1 MSKTSRL
8 ILGLDPG
15 IGRLGFG
22 ALLISNAR
30 LTIVEAGC
38 ITTSPKHSQP
48 QRLLA
53 LDRSIH
59 RLLTK
64 HKPDRVAVERL
75 FFSKNRRTALRVSEA
90 RGAILAAVASAGYP
104 IVEFTPSEV
113 KSAVTGY
120 GNAAKT
126 QVQRLVSQQLRL
138 KRVIKSDDAADALAI
153 AICAAFSRPFAQT

>member
-1 MSKTSRL
+1 MPKTSQRL

-22 ALLISNAR
+22 ALLISKAR
-30 LTIVEAGC
+30 LTVVEAGC
-38 ITTSPKHSQP
+38 VSTSAKHSQSDRLLELARSVR
-48 QRLLA
+48 RLLA
-53 LDRSIH
+53 KH
-59 RLLTK
+59 R
-64 HKPDRVAVERL
+64 PSQVAVERL

-90 RGAILAAVASAGYP
+90 RGAILAAIAAAGYP

-120 GNAAKT
+120 GHAAKT

-138 KRVIKSDDAADALAI
+138 KNVIKSDDAADALAV
-153 AICAAFSRPFAQT
+153 AICAAFSRSLN

>member
-1 MSKTSRL
+1 MPKSNDCL
-8 ILGLDPG
+8 VLGLDPG

-22 ALLISNAR
+22 VLLASDAR

-38 ITTSPKHSQP
+38 ITTSPKRSQP
-48 QRLLA
+48 ERLVELTHSIRRLLA
-53 LDRSIH
+53 R
-59 RLLTK
+59 

-120 GNAAKT
+120 GNAGKG
-126 QVQRLVSQQLRL
+126 QVQRLVSQQLKL
-138 KRVIKSDDAADALAI
+138 KHVIRSDDAADALAI
-153 AICAAFSRPFAQT
+153 AICAAFSRPFT